1 MAVLGRIRRRG
12 TILII
17 IIGFGLFAFIAEEA
31 FRSCETTKNNQRQQ
45 IGEVLGEKVN
55 AQDFQKEVED
65 FTDYLKVAQGIDNLN
80 DQQLQSVRDQVW
92 GQFVQNKII
101 EREASKLG
109 LKVTDEEMQNVLR
122 AGTHPMLQR
131 TPFTNQ
137 QTGRFDANAL
147 QKFLAE
153 YKQNGTN
160 PQYGEQYQMIY
171 KYWTF
176 LEKSLRQTLLAT
188 KYQSLVQESI
198 LSNPIEAKMAFKDE
212 NEESSI
218 QLAALPYSS
227 IQDSK
232 VQISESDLKAKYD
245 ELKDTYYNG
254 RFGAKQLI
262 ETRDISYID
271 VPVVASAKDRE
282 ALQKS
287 FADYARQLSEASD
300 PTDVVRKS
308 TSLVSYLGVP
318 VSKNAFPSDIAAK
331 LDSMAVGQTTGV
343 FEDKQDNTLNIIKLV
358 AKTSM
363 PDSVQF
369 RAIQVAG
376 QDVAKAHQSA
386 DSILNALK
394 ANPDQF
400 EAIAKKY
407 GQTGEKTWM
416 TSSQYEQAPS
426 IDADTRKYILALF
439 GGAAGE
445 IQNVE
450 TSQGNIILQ
459 VVDRKAMGDKFTA
472 AVVKKTIDY
481 SNDTHTAVYN
491 KFSAF
496 LSANQS
502 ADALQKNAA
511 KNGYKYLEQN
521 DLTSNQHY
529 VAGIPGTTEA
539 LRWVFND
546 AKDGEVSKMF
556 EAGNNGD
563 HLLVVVLNKVH
574 PVGYRGLDDPAVKEW
589 VKSEVMKDKKA
600 EMLMA
605 KLQGVNSINAAKAK
619 GANVSTVNQITFASP
634 VTVQSLG
641 ATEFALSGAVSATA
655 KGKFSSK
662 PVKGD
667 AGVYVFQVVSKANRP
682 VKFDEKQQEMRC
694 RQMALQTIMQGFGNE
709 LMNNAKV
716 VDNRYNFF

>member
-1 MAVLGRIRRRG
+1 
-12 TILII
+12 
-17 IIGFGLFAFIAEEA
+17 
-31 FRSCETTKNNQRQQ
+31 
-45 IGEVLGEKVN
+45 
-55 AQDFQKEVED
+55 
-65 FTDYLKVAQGIDNLN
+65 
-80 DQQLQSVRDQVW
+80 
-92 GQFVQNKII
+92 
-101 EREASKLG
+101 
-109 LKVTDEEMQNVLR
+109 
-122 AGTHPMLQR
+122 
-131 TPFTNQ
+131 
-137 QTGRFDANAL
+137 
-147 QKFLAE
+147 
-153 YKQNGTN
+153 
-160 PQYGEQYQMIY
+160 
-171 KYWTF
+171 
-176 LEKSLRQTLLAT
+176 
-188 KYQSLVQESI
+188 
-198 LSNPIEAKMAFKDE
+198 
-212 NEESSI
+212 
-218 QLAALPYSS
+218 
-227 IQDSK
+227 
-232 VQISESDLKAKYD
+232 
-245 ELKDTYYNG
+245 
-254 RFGAKQLI
+254 
-262 ETRDISYID
+262 
-271 VPVVASAKDRE
+271 
-282 ALQKS
+282 
-287 FADYARQLSEASD
+287 
-300 PTDVVRKS
+300 
-308 TSLVSYLGVP
+308 
-318 VSKNAFPSDIAAK
+318 
-331 LDSMAVGQTTGV
+331 
-343 FEDKQDNTLNIIKLV
+343 
-358 AKTSM
+358 
-363 PDSVQF
+363 
-369 RAIQVAG
+369 
-376 QDVAKAHQSA
+376 
-386 DSILNALK
+386 
-394 ANPDQF
+394 
-400 EAIAKKY
+400 
-407 GQTGEKTWM
+407 
-416 TSSQYEQAPS
+416 
-426 IDADTRKYILALF
+426 
-439 GGAAGE
+439 
-445 IQNVE
+445 
-450 TSQGNIILQ
+450 
-459 VVDRKAMGDKFTA
+459 MGDKFTA

-667 AGVYVFQVVSKANRP
+667 AGVYVFQVVSKTNRP